1 MARIESFKECYMLYK
16 KLAKLKELRKRYY
29 IDYRGVVQTY
39 WQGSWFDYDY
49 VSKFDKRL
57 IIE

>member
-1 MARIESFKECYMLYK
+1 MLYK
-16 KLAKLKELRKRYY
+16 QLAKLKELRKRYY